1 MNQTFKHLDE
11 TKNEIYKQI
20 INLNIMK
27 AKEKYFGESNTEEI
41 NRIIES
47 LRTQG

>member
-1 MNQTFKHLDE
+1 
-11 TKNEIYKQI
+11 
-20 INLNIMK
+20 MK

-47 LRTQG
+47 LRTQGQPFLIEVVNFMIVQKNT